1 MRCGPS
7 KRRCS
12 GARDDEDHVMSQ
24 KSFLTAVG
32 NVLETKDPRSSS
44 FEFRVLS
51 FESKPETR
59 DAKLETIFEV
69 NL

>member
-1 MRCGPS
+1 
-7 KRRCS
+7 
-12 GARDDEDHVMSQ
+12 MSQ

>member
-1 MRCGPS
+1 
-7 KRRCS
+7 
-12 GARDDEDHVMSQ
+12 MSQ
-24 KSFLTAVG
+24 KRFLTAVG
-32 NVLETKDPRSSS
+32 NLLEAKDPRSRS

-51 FESKPETR
+51 FDPGSGSGAR